1 MKKLLIVFSFLLGL
15 HPLFSQSLSTPR
27 IGIGAQFTSFPAV
40 GLSVKAD
47 LTEHHSL
54 QGIAG
59 FITNLNTYD
68 VKYMFC
74 FNESGDSFVIKPYF
88 YGTAGVFIY
97 DLYFTSETVFGF
109 GAGAG
114 LEFYI
119 PMLSEKLRPAFEIGY
134 TRANFDVF
142 HYKFKGVTLGIGLH
156 YYFEL

>member
-27 IGIGAQFTSFPAV
+27 IGIGVQASFPAV

-54 QGIAG
+54 QGVAG
-59 FITNLNTYD
+59 FITILKTYA

-74 FNESGDSFVIKPYF
+74 FNESGDFFVIKPYF
-88 YGTAGVFIY
+88 YGTAGVFKY
-97 DLYFTSETVFGF
+97 DLYFETVFGF

-114 LEFYI
+114 LEYYI
-119 PMLSEKLRPAFEIGY
+119 PMLSEKLRPAFEIGL
-134 TRANFDVF
+134 TRTNFDF
-142 HYKFKGVTLGIGLH
+142 YQFKLLTFGIGLH

>member
-27 IGIGAQFTSFPAV
+27 IGIGFQGSFPAM

-54 QGIAG
+54 QGVAG
-59 FITNLNTYD
+59 FFTNQLKTYA

-74 FNESGDSFVIKPYF
+74 FNESGDFFVIKPYF
-88 YGTAGVFIY
+88 YGTAGVFKY

-114 LEFYI
+114 LEYYI
-119 PMLSEKLRPAFEIGY
+119 PVLSEKLRPAFEIGL
-134 TRANFDVF
+134 TRANFNV
-142 HYKFKGVTLGIGLH
+142 YQFKSLTFGVGLH

>member
-27 IGIGAQFTSFPAV
+27 IGIGVQGSFPAM

-54 QGIAG
+54 QGVAG
-59 FITNLNTYD
+59 FFTNLKTYA

-74 FNESGDSFVIKPYF
+74 FNESGDFFVIKPYF
-88 YGTAGVFIY
+88 YGTAGVFKY
-97 DLYFTSETVFGF
+97 DVYIASETVFGF

-114 LEFYI
+114 LEYYI
-119 PMLSEKLRPAFEIGY
+119 PVLSEKLRPAVEIGY
-134 TRANFDVF
+134 TRANFNV
-142 HYKFKGVTLGIGLH
+142 YQFKGLTLGAGLH

>member
-27 IGIGAQFTSFPAV
+27 IGIGVQGSFPAM

-54 QGIAG
+54 QGVAG
-59 FITNLNTYD
+59 FFTNLKTYA

-74 FNESGDSFVIKPYF
+74 FNESGDFFVIKPYF
-88 YGTAGVFIY
+88 YGTAGVFKY

-114 LEFYI
+114 LEYYI
-119 PMLSEKLRPAFEIGY
+119 PVLSEKLRPAIEIGL
-134 TRANFDVF
+134 TRANFNV
-142 HYKFKGVTLGIGLH
+142 YQFKSLTFGAGLH